1 MSTML
6 ALVLVLL
13 VLMLLVGGRQ
23 GLKNFFALMLNTLL
37 MIIAVVLM
45 AGGFD
50 PVAVAVVIGLAVLAT
65 TIFMGTDRS
74 EVAGPAFVAS
84 LLVMAGVLVVVLV
97 GVKLSATAGFGPED
111 SETLEGFSV
120 YIGVSFTKVLVA
132 TGLLGT
138 LGAIA
143 EAACAVAAGV
153 IELGDAATVA
163 GLREIETTIIGT
175 ALNTLFFGFFG
186 GFSALF
192 IWFTQLKY
200 PLWQILNNQ
209 IFVGELIQVLFSV
222 IAVALTVPITM
233 WVVRRRQAQAARRQS

>member
-1 MSTML
+1 MSTIMAL
-6 ALVLVLL
+6 ALALL
-13 VLMLLVGGRQ
+13 GLMLLVGGRQ
-23 GLKNFFALMLNTLL
+23 GLRNFLALMLNTLL
-37 MIIAVVLM
+37 MITAVVLM
-45 AGGFD
+45 AGGFN

-65 TIFMGTDRS
+65 TIFMGTDQNA
-74 EVAGPAFVAS
+74 VAGPAFVAS
-84 LLVMAGVLVVVLV
+84 LLVMLGVLVVVV
-97 GVKLSATAGFGPED
+97 IGVKLSATAGFGPED

-120 YIGVSFTKVLVA
+120 YIGVSFEQVLIA

-153 IELGDAATVA
+153 IELGEAATPA
-163 GLREIETTIIGT
+163 GLRQIETTIIGT

-222 IAVALTVPITM
+222 LAVALTVPVTL
-233 WVVRRRQAQAARRQS
+233 WVVARRQAAVRRQL